1 MSHPFD
7 LTGRTILVT
16 GATSGLGRQTAI
28 SVSEM
33 GAQVV
38 INGRNEERL
47 ADTFSKLKGEGH
59 LAVSADLAVEETRSA
74 FVNKLPPLDGIAH
87 CAGVT
92 LLHPFKFNDERQFR
106 EVYAAN
112 VEAPFFVTQGL
123 FKSKRLKPGASIVF
137 VSSISPH
144 AGLKGHA
151 IYAGSKAALHGISRV
166 LAHELAGSKIRSN
179 CVSPGMVR
187 TEVVA
192 GFAHQVS
199 PELVAIDEA
208 RYPLGYGTPDDVA
221 NAIIF
226 FLAPASKWIT
236 GVDLTMDGG
245 RT

>member
-1 MSHPFD
+1 
-7 LTGRTILVT
+7 
-16 GATSGLGRQTAI
+16 
-28 SVSEM
+28 
-33 GAQVV
+33 
-38 INGRNEERL
+38 
-47 ADTFSKLKGEGH
+47 
-59 LAVSADLAVEETRSA
+59 
-74 FVNKLPPLDGIAH
+74 VNKLPPLDGIAH

-92 LLHPFKFNDERQFR
+92 LLHPFKFSDERQFR

-112 VEAPFFVTQGL
+112 VEAPFYLTQGL

-137 VSSISPH
+137 VSSISPK

-166 LAHELAGSKIRSN
+166 LAHELAASKIRSN

-192 GFAHQVS
+192 SFAHQVS